1 MERRGSITSR
11 EAFHE
16 LGISAQAPCEME
28 RRGSVTSRE
37 AFHEL
42 GISAQALSSDCTWP
56 AVHEGLQWS
65 ERTHDL
71 ELARGLACGSRDVF
85 MMPRASG
92 TRRHEGCCSLTAL

>member
-1 MERRGSITSR
+1 MERRGSI
-11 EAFHE
+11 
-16 LGISAQAPCEME
+16 
-28 RRGSVTSRE
+28 TSRE

-71 ELARGLACGSRDVF
+71 ELARGLACGNAQSFRN
-85 MMPRASG
+85 
-92 TRRHEGCCSLTAL
+92 TAARGLLQPHGLVSPMRGMLH